1 MPSDYP
7 PTQTRPPTAHA
18 HVTLTYTLN
27 HACRENDLEVNPVRP
42 KKLTNVRNS
51 GSEERVVLTPP
62 RTLGLEDALG

>member
-1 MPSDYP
+1 
-7 PTQTRPPTAHA
+7 
-18 HVTLTYTLN
+18 
-27 HACRENDLEVNPVRP
+27 VRP